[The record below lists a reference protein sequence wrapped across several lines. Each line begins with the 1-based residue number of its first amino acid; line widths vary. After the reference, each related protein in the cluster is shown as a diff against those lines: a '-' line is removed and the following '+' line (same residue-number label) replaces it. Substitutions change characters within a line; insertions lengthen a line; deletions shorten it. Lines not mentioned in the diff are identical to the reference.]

1 VPRAGVIPDLDIV
14 GVSRLSEALDKAF

>member
-1 VPRAGVIPDLDIV
+1 VPRRGVIDGIEIE